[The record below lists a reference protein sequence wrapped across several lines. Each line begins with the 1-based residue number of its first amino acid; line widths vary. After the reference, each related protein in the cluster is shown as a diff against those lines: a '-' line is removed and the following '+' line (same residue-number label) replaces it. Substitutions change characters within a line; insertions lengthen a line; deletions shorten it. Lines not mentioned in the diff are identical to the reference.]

1 MRRLKM
7 AIRAYDGNYLELAQE
22 NLAICLDYAVNYLG
36 MSLKKFWDQFLSS
49 RICDKFMSGDTTTL
63 AGRSGIE
70 MALDVLKLQPLGPIE
85 YYSYERSREY
95 WLGYYLAFYQWAT
108 NIDFRFLNQYVDI
121 EEMRSMYHPY
131 HEMDIT
137 HFIDRINEILNERKK
152 VTNLEIYR
160 RKHRMSRSKLA
171 KESNVPVRTIE
182 HYEQRVA
189 NINKASAEYIISLAK
204 ALYVKPEQLLE
215 VCSF

>member
-1 MRRLKM
+1 
-7 AIRAYDGNYLELAQE
+7 
-22 NLAICLDYAVNYLG
+22 
-36 MSLKKFWDQFLSS
+36 
-49 RICDKFMSGDTTTL
+49 
-63 AGRSGIE
+63 
-70 MALDVLKLQPLGPIE
+70 
-85 YYSYERSREY
+85 
-95 WLGYYLAFYQWAT
+95 
-108 NIDFRFLNQYVDI
+108 
-121 EEMRSMYHPY
+121 MRSMYHPY

-160 RKHRMSRSKLA
+160 RKHKMSRSKLA

-215 VCSF
+215 VCSY